1 MTRTIA
7 LAHDLDHSGLHDGP
21 PASPIA
27 PAPLVDTS
35 RYDHPLFQR
44 SEPGRYEGVVT
55 YYFAAFTGSEPEPQT
70 PLAAYEVLGR
80 EQTAEL
86 GRQYEAAR
94 ILWSKAR
101 LRRQAAP
108 VLTKAAPVWEAWT
121 AAKAELER
129 VYTAF
134 WETADGRWRAQLLR
148 LTDAENAAETAAGAW
163 DESAQQLA
171 QLADD
176 QIAAAGHDDE
186 LRLTTVA
193 TEFGLDASDWHI
205 DHIGAYTNR
214 TWGRPTPLLERL
226 AEQINKQRERL
237 VEVARLA
244 GDRELA

>member
-21 PASPIA
+21 PASPTA
-27 PAPLVDTS
+27 PAALVDTS

-44 SEPGRYEGVVT
+44 SESGRHKVT
-55 YYFAAFTGSEPEPQT
+55 YYFAAFVGSEPEPQA
-70 PLAAYEVLGR
+70 PLAAYKVLGR
-80 EQTAEL
+80 EQIAEL

-108 VLTKAAPVWEAWT
+108 VLAKAAPVWGAWT

-129 VYTAF
+129 VYNAF

-163 DESAQQLA
+163 DEIAQQLA

-176 QIAAAGHDDE
+176 QITAAGYDDE

-193 TEFGLDASDWHI
+193 IERGLDASEWHI
-205 DHIGAYTNR
+205 DHIDAYTNR
-214 TWGRPTPLLERL
+214 VWGRPTPLLDVL
-226 AEQINKQRERL
+226 AAQINTQRERL

-244 GDRELA
+244 GDREPA

>member
-7 LAHDLDHSGLHDGP
+7 LSHDLDHSGLHDGA
-21 PASPIA
+21 PAS
-27 PAPLVDTS
+27 LVASALLDTG

-44 SEPGRYEGVVT
+44 SEPGRYEGCVT

-70 PLAAYEVLGR
+70 PLAAYKVLGR
-80 EQTAEL
+80 EQTAGL
-86 GRQYEAAR
+86 RGQYEVAR

-108 VLTKAAPVWEAWT
+108 VLAEAVPVWEAWT

-129 VYTAF
+129 VYQAF
-134 WETADGRWRAQLLR
+134 WETADGQWRAQLLR
-148 LTDAENAAETAAGAW
+148 LTDAENAAETAASAW
-163 DESAQQLA
+163 EEIAQQLA

-176 QIAAAGHDDE
+176 QITAAGYDGE

-193 TEFGLDASDWHI
+193 TELGLNASDWHI
-205 DHIGAYTNR
+205 GHIDAYTDR
-214 TWGRPTPLLERL
+214 AWGLPTPLLEVL
-226 AEQINKQRERL
+226 AAQINAQRERL

-244 GDRELA
+244 GDREPA